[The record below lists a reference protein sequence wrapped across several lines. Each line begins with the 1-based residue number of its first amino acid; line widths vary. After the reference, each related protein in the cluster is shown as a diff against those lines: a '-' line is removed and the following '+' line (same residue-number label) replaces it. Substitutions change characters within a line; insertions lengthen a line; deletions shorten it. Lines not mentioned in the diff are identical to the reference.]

1 MCLECANGYIAAQVS
16 RVEGNN
22 NGMGMNYPIYPTAV
36 VDCIACASPCAT
48 CKLDMSSCTSCIA
61 NYTLKGSNC
70 ISSFNYQVNVL
81 LNVNMQTFQ
90 DNYLGFMNQVASAAG
105 VPLNAITVLS
115 ITSGSVSINLVVNSP
130 NAPGSQAAVNA
141 QNNLTNLL
149 QSGGTVNSM
158 PVVSSALT
166 TQGGTNNGG
175 NNGGNS
181 GGNNGGNSS
190 SGGLSQTDVI
200 LMAVLIPT
208 FVLGNS

>member
-1 MCLECANGYIAAQVS
+1 
-16 RVEGNN
+16 
-22 NGMGMNYPIYPTAV
+22 
-36 VDCIACASPCAT
+36 
-48 CKLDMSSCTSCIA
+48 
-61 NYTLKGSNC
+61 
-70 ISSFNYQVNVL
+70 
-81 LNVNMQTFQ
+81 
-90 DNYLGFMNQVASAAG
+90 MNQVASAAG

-115 ITSGSVSINLVVNSP
+115 ITSGSVSVNLVVNSP

>member
-1 MCLECANGYIAAQVS
+1 MVEKKNGN
-16 RVEGNN
+16 NN
-22 NGMGMNYPIYPTAV
+22 NGMNTNYPTALV
-36 VDCIACASPCAT
+36 NCMACTSPCAT
-48 CKLDMSSCTSCIA
+48 CKMDLSSCTSCIA

-90 DNYLGFMNQVASAAG
+90 DNYLGFINQVASAAG

-115 ITSGSVSINLVVNSP
+115 IASGSVSVNLVVNSP
-130 NAPGSQAAVNA
+130 NAAGSQAAVNV

-158 PVVSSALT
+158 PVASSALT

-181 GGNNGGNSS
+181 GGNNRGNNGSNS
-190 SGGLSQTDVI
+190 NSGGLSQTDII

-208 FVLGNS
+208 FVLGTS